1 MSTELKK
8 ALYNLSALADLGQ
21 EITSESAFQ
30 EKMQAAFYVIW
41 HVPGEQGGDPF
52 L

>member
-30 EKMQAAFYVIW
+30 EKMQAAFYVIT
-41 HVPGEQGGDPF
+41 GTFLANRGDPF